1 MKYIPSNTIR
11 QTFILAIIILLLV
24 LIFKETIPYLP
35 GILGAFTF
43 YVILKKPMAWL
54 VARNW
59 HPYLAVGVLL
69 LASFIA
75 ILLPVMAVVLMLSS
89 KLKKVM
95 ANSPDIMGTFK
106 KYFQKIGD
114 FIDFDL
120 GAQIDFKAIS
130 EWASTHL
137 GGFAGGTFNTL
148 VAIGLM
154 YFMLYYMLVNQ
165 RALRECLFDY
175 IPIAKNNLEQIGNA
189 VRQMVLAN
197 ALGIPLVSI
206 AQGIVAL
213 IGFYGFGIENPMFW
227 ALIVAIGSMIPF
239 VGSALGTVPVFIISL
254 SQGNTFAAWGM
265 LLYAFII
272 IGATDNLIRM
282 YVLKKLD
289 NVHPLITLMGILV
302 GIPLFGFIG
311 LIFGPLLISLFLL
324 VVKIYRD
331 QYANGVPS
339 EEEHCATN
347 S

>member
-1 MKYIPSNTIR
+1 MKYIPSNIIR
-11 QTFILAIIILLLV
+11 QTFILTIIILLLV

-35 GILGAFTF
+35 GVLGALTF

-95 ANSPDIMGTFK
+95 ANSPNIIEALRT
-106 KYFQKIGD
+106 YLQKISD
-114 FIDFDL
+114 FVGFDL
-120 GAQIDFKAIS
+120 GAEIDFRAIS
-130 EWASTHL
+130 EWASMHL
-137 GGFAGGTFNTL
+137 GGFAGGTFNTF
-148 VAIGLM
+148 VAIGVM
-154 YFMLYYMLVNQ
+154 YFMLYYMLINQ
-165 RALRECLFDY
+165 RALRESLFDY

-206 AQGIVAL
+206 AQGFVAL
-213 IGFYGFGIENPMFW
+213 IGFYGFGIDNSVFW

-239 VGSALGTVPVFIISL
+239 VGSALGTIPVFIVSL
-254 SQGNTFAAWGM
+254 SQGNTFAAWGI

-272 IGATDNLIRM
+272 IGSTDNLIRM

-331 QYANGVPS
+331 EYAKTALPQ
-339 EEEHCATN
+339 EKP
-347 S
+347 